1 MARKIATVSDH
12 PTRHRRRGR
21 PITRLTSAID
31 SSEREMLV
39 ALRRQIA
46 TQIDAGVPAHV
57 LAELARL
64 VRAVDAD
71 IRSIDAA
78 AAQVVEDEDEGEGDL
93 GGRAFDPSSV

>member
-1 MARKIATVSDH
+1 
-12 PTRHRRRGR
+12 
-21 PITRLTSAID
+21 
-31 SSEREMLV
+31 MLV

-46 TQIDAGVPAHV
+46 TQIDAGVPPHV

-78 AAQVVEDEDEGEGDL
+78 AAQVVEDEGEPEDDL